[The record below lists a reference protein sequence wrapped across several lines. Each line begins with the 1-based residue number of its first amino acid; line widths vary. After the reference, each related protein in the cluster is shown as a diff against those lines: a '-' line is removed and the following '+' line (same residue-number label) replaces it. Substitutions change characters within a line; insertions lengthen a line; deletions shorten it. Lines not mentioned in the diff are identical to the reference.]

1 MSSKSRC
8 RTKIEQISY
17 QKKSELGIDEAKR
30 RRTKATALM
39 KRDDMEIEK
48 HDRLPR
54 AGRENDLEMVS
65 PTLVATVTRTIDDDV
80 K

>member
-1 MSSKSRC
+1 
-8 RTKIEQISY
+8 
-17 QKKSELGIDEAKR
+17 
-30 RRTKATALM
+30 M

-65 PTLVATVTRTIDDDV
+65 PTLVATVTRTIDEDV